1 MSYISDDINL
11 YLKMGPK
18 QSTAQNNE
26 YAALL
31 QDYEIVKTIDGDG
44 LFFLKGKKHGG
55 GYLLR

>member
-1 MSYISDDINL
+1 
-11 YLKMGPK
+11 MGPK

-55 GYLLR
+55 DYLLR